1 MNRQRQQLVK
11 RLEQSGAEY
20 ITYLSQLSADEVTA
34 KPSPADWSIHQVA
47 AHMRDTEQMAF
58 LVRAERFLKETQPTF
73 ANFDQDEYWR
83 NHPYSPDEPLK
94 KIIAD
99 FRTLRRKLVR
109 LLRRAPDKV
118 WQNYG
123 MHSAYGKVSL
133 DWVAM
138 HCYHHTLEHIAQIGY
153 AREKELLKELNR

>member
-20 ITYLSQLSADEVTA
+20 ITYLSQLSADEVNA

-58 LVRAERFLKETQPTF
+58 LVRAERLLKETHPTF

-83 NHPYSPDEPLK
+83 SHPYSPDEPLK
-94 KIIAD
+94 KIITD
-99 FRTLRRKLVR
+99 FRACDANSFACCVVRRT
-109 LLRRAPDKV
+109 RRGRITACIRRMARSR
-118 WQNYG
+118 W
-123 MHSAYGKVSL
+123 
-133 DWVAM
+133 
-138 HCYHHTLEHIAQIGY
+138 IG
-153 AREKELLKELNR
+153 